1 MRKRYILLI
10 FILLI
15 LCPIS
20 TFGDVKNLRIHFLNV
35 GEGDSILIETPEG
48 ENILVDTG
56 NFISG
61 YKVVKYLK
69 QNNIYT
75 LDHLIFTHPDL
86 DHIGGAFF
94 VLQMLKV
101 KNVYDNGQNLAELV
115 KYSDIY
121 RWYEELVR
129 KDKGYKTLRAKD
141 IIFLDGLTLRV
152 LWPPP
157 SFTPSDF
164 NANSLVIML
173 EYGRFRCLLTADLT
187 IPGERKILE
196 EKVDI
201 KADILKIGHHGA
213 SDASCKEFLTAVS
226 PRVAI
231 ISVNKANSRGYPAE
245 EVISRLKKTGIK
257 LYRTDV
263 DGDIILTIYPSTDKE
278 FEIKINKIKG

>member
-1 MRKRYILLI
+1 MKRAG
-10 FILLI
+10 ILLI
-15 LCPIS
+15 LILFVIYPFFNFNYAENLQIH
-20 TFGDVKNLRIHFLNV
+20 FIDVK
-35 GEGDSILIETPEG
+35 EGDAILIETTEG
-48 ENILVDTG
+48 KTILIDAG
-56 NFISG
+56 NCIGGFR
-61 YKVVKYLK
+61 VVEYLK
-69 QNNIYT
+69 KNNIYT
-75 LDHLIFTHPDL
+75 LDHLIFTHHHL
-86 DHIGGAFF
+86 DHLCGAFF

-115 KYSDIY
+115 KYSDVY

-173 EYGRFRCLLTADLT
+173 EYGGFRCLLTADLT

-226 PRVAI
+226 PEIAI
-231 ISVNKANSRGYPAE
+231 ISVNTTNIRGYPAD
-245 EVISRLKKTGIK
+245 EVLGRLKKAGIQ
-257 LYRTDV
+257 LYRTDE
-263 DGDIILTIYPSTDKE
+263 DGDIIVNIYLSKHKDFK
-278 FEIKINKIKG
+278 IKINKVK